1 MAIPKGSFYEPLEK
15 KGITEILSQN
25 LLLFSQK
32 YPGKPLKALFDQ
44 IGANYEISVLEESFV
59 ITLKVMEEN
68 FEKGISL
75 FMDSF
80 LFPEFNKI
88 KFKSS
93 KKAALGNLKIALTDP
108 QVLSEYHLFDL
119 AFGKNHPLGKNQT
132 PYTIKNINFKDL
144 EIEFEKLRDTKNWGI
159 YISSPWQREKV
170 EAILLDILKNYEI
183 KNLNSYNLEK
193 INFKEK
199 PKVRIVP
206 KKDLT
211 QVAINLLIPA
221 PSRKSEDYLPLK
233 ISFYSFAEGGFSA
246 RILKKIRV
254 EMSSTYGVLGSYDS
268 FKEAGFFQIS
278 GMVKNAEFKKIIEI
292 IKEMYKEWRKEG
304 ITEEELEEAK
314 SFYLKSFRT
323 IKDDPLDWGS
333 FLLKNHI
340 YNFPENYD
348 EILLE
353 KLKNIKLEDI
363 MIAHKNLPEEIP
375 FWCFLGDE
383 NILKPV
389 ATSALGDVEIKKYF
403 DFE

>member
-1 MAIPKGSFYEPLEK
+1 MAIPKGSFFEPLEK
-15 KGITEILSQN
+15 KGISEILSQN
-25 LLLFSQK
+25 LLLFSQN
-32 YPGKPLKALFDQ
+32 YPGIPLKALFDQ
-44 IGANYEISVLEESFV
+44 TGASYEISVLEESFV

-68 FEKGISL
+68 FEKGLSL
-75 FMDSF
+75 LMDSF
-80 LFPEFNKI
+80 LHPEFNKV

-93 KKAALGNLKIALTDP
+93 KKMALGNLKIALTDP
-108 QVLSEYHLFDL
+108 QILSEYHLFDL

-132 PYTIKNINFKDL
+132 PATIKNINLKDL
-144 EIEFEKLRDTKNWGI
+144 ETEFEKLRDTKNWGI

-170 EAILLDILKNYEI
+170 EIVFMDVLKKYEI

-193 INFKEK
+193 INFQEK
-199 PKVRIVP
+199 PKVRIVSR
-206 KKDLT
+206 KGLT

-221 PSRKSEDYLPLK
+221 PSRKLEDYLPLK

-254 EMSSTYGVLGSYDS
+254 EMSSTYGVLGSYDA

-278 GMVKNAEFKKIIEI
+278 GMVKNADFKKAVEI
-292 IKEMYKEWRKEG
+292 IREMYKEWKNEG
-304 ITEEELEEAK
+304 ITEKEMEEAK
-314 SFYLKSFRT
+314 SFYLKSFST

-348 EILLE
+348 ELLLE
-353 KLKNIKLEDI
+353 NLKNIKLEDI
-363 MIAHKNLPEEIP
+363 KRAHKNLPEEIP

-389 ATSALGDVEIKKYF
+389 ALSIGEVEKKDIF
-403 DFE
+403 DF